1 MQTYINTANQNPLQD
16 AQLIK
21 QSISKPKNFN
31 QLIDIV
37 SHRSNAQRQNIVQAY
52 YNHYNISIFD
62 DLKSELSGHFKEAV
76 IALFYTPVDY
86 DCYQLYKAMKG
97 LGTNE
102 DTLIEII
109 ATRSN
114 NSINAIKARYPQM
127 YGKELVSVVQSDTS
141 GFFRQILM
149 ELLRAERPNNPTP
162 DQKQC
167 EDCAKMLYDAE
178 SLKKEALQSTYILM
192 FTQKSREEFA
202 LISKIYYQWYS
213 KTFFDSIESNF
224 SGDVRKVLKAITYA
238 LLSPSEYFAYR
249 INKAIKGFGTN
260 DTILIRVLVSRDEID
275 INRIKRY
282 YKQLYKKELYEAVS
296 EDVSGDYR
304 SLLLALIG
312 K

>member
-1 MQTYINTANQNPLQD
+1 MNPTNQDPLQD
-16 AQLIK
+16 AKLIK
-21 QSISKPKNFN
+21 QYISKPKNFN

-52 YNHYNISIFD
+52 YNNYNISIFD
-62 DLKSELSGHFKEAV
+62 DLKSELSGNFKEAV
-76 IALFYTPVDY
+76 IALFYTPIDY

-127 YGKELVSVVQSDTS
+127 YNKNLVSAVQSDTS

-149 ELLRAERPNNPTP
+149 ELLKAERPNNPNP

-178 SLKKEALQSTYILM
+178 KLKKEALQSTYILM
-192 FTQKSREEFA
+192 FTQKSKEEFA

-282 YKQLYKKELYEAVS
+282 YKQLYKKELYDAVS
-296 EDVSGDYR
+296 DDVSGDYR
-304 SLLLALIG
+304 YLLLALIG

>member
-1 MQTYINTANQNPLQD
+1 MNPTNQDPLQD
-16 AQLIK
+16 AKLIK

-31 QLIDIV
+31 QLINIV

-52 YNHYNISIFD
+52 YNNYNISIFD
-62 DLKSELSGHFKEAV
+62 DLKSELSGNFKEAV
-76 IALFYTPVDY
+76 IALFYTPIDY

-127 YGKELVSVVQSDTS
+127 YNKNLVSAVQSDTS

-149 ELLRAERPNNPTP
+149 ELLKAERPNNPNP

-178 SLKKEALQSTYILM
+178 KLKKEALQSTYILM

-282 YKQLYKKELYEAVS
+282 YKQLYKKELYDAVS
-296 EDVSGDYR
+296 DDVSGDYR
-304 SLLLALIG
+304 NLLLAFII

>member
-1 MQTYINTANQNPLQD
+1 MNPTNQDPLQD
-16 AQLIK
+16 AKLIK

-52 YNHYNISIFD
+52 YNNYNISIFD
-62 DLKSELSGHFKEAV
+62 DLKSELSGNFKEAV
-76 IALFYTPVDY
+76 IALFYTPIDY

-127 YGKELVSVVQSDTS
+127 YNKNLVSAVQSDTS

-149 ELLRAERPNNPTP
+149 ELLKAERPNNPNP

-178 SLKKEALQSTYILM
+178 KLKKEALQSTYILM
-192 FTQKSREEFA
+192 FTQKSKEEFA

-304 SLLLALIG
+304 NLLLALIG